1 MATRCYW
8 KIRIVGALLALLC
21 VAPFSAAQAPS
32 VVAPPQSGI
41 APTKV
46 SAPAEKLNLA
56 GLSNA
61 GRINDVLYRGAQPSA
76 QGLAALKNLGVT
88 TIVDLRG
95 EASEVQWERT
105 KAESLGLRFVSMPL
119 SGWAPPTDRQV
130 AQFLQLFHDAP
141 QEKFFVHCRYGA
153 DRTGVLVAA
162 YRISQQSWTVDQA
175 ISEMHSFG
183 FHFHWHPAMQT
194 YVRRFPASLI
204 EDSAFA
210 AVRTPA
216 MEAKRP

>member
-1 MATRCYW
+1 MATPRYW
-8 KIRIVGALLALLC
+8 KVRIAAALLALLC

-41 APTKV
+41 APAKV

-56 GLSNA
+56 GLGNA

-76 QGLAALKNLGVT
+76 QGLTALKNLGIT

-105 KAESLGLRFVSMPL
+105 QAESLGLRFVSMPL
-119 SGWAPPTDRQV
+119 SGWAPPSDRQV
-130 AQFLQLFHDAP
+130 AQFLELFRDAP

-162 YRISQQSWTVDQA
+162 YRISQQSWTVEQA

-183 FHFHWHPAMQT
+183 FHFHWHPSMQT
-194 YVRRFPASLI
+194 YVRKFPASLAQ
-204 EDSAFA
+204 DSTFA
-210 AVRTPA
+210 SLRTPVI
-216 MEAKRP
+216 EAKRP